1 VVSIGGEGVLG
12 NKWYGNSG
20 ANILDAIT
28 RSDIVNG
35 VINKLTIAATLNNNI
50 LSKYAY

>member
-1 VVSIGGEGVLG
+1 MVSIGGEGALG

-28 RSDIVNG
+28 RSNIVNG